1 MDEKRCRFVTVDT
14 VFDGYSNSILI
25 GDYNW
30 WYMNEHLISDWS
42 KQTMSKGY
50 ERKGM
55 IVKFA
60 TAEDRLQFLMRWSS
74 E

>member
-1 MDEKRCRFVTVDT
+1 MIEKKDRFVTVDT
-14 VFDGYSNSILI
+14 QFDGYSNSLLI

-30 WYMNEHLISDWS
+30 WFLNDLVIEEWA

-55 IVKFA
+55 VIKFA
-60 TAEDRLQFLMRWSS
+60 TAEDRLQFLLRWS

>member
-1 MDEKRCRFVTVDT
+1 MIDKKERFVTLNT
-14 VFDGYSNSILI
+14 QFDGYSNSLLI

-30 WYMNEHLISDWS
+30 WFLNDLVIEDWA

-55 IVKFA
+55 VIKFA
-60 TAEDRLQFLMRWSS
+60 TAEDRLQFLMRWS

>member
-1 MDEKRCRFVTVDT
+1 MIEKKERFVTINT
-14 VFDGYSNSILI
+14 QFDGYSNSLLI

-30 WYMNEHLISDWS
+30 WFLNDLVIEDWA

-55 IVKFA
+55 VIKFE
-60 TAEDRLQFLMRWSS
+60 TAEDRLQFLMRWS

>member
-1 MDEKRCRFVTVDT
+1 MVEKQHRFVTVDT
-14 VFDGYSNSILI
+14 VFDGYSNSLLI

-30 WYMNEHLISDWS
+30 WFLNDLVIEEWA

-55 IVKFA
+55 IIKFA
-60 TAEDRLQFLMRWSS
+60 SAEDRLQFLMRWAQ
-74 E
+74 

>member
-1 MDEKRCRFVTVDT
+1 MIDKSDRFVTVDT
-14 VFDGYSNSILI
+14 QFDGYGYSLLI

-30 WYMNEHLISDWS
+30 WFLNNLIIEDWA
-42 KQTMSKGY
+42 KLTMSTGY

-55 IVKFA
+55 VIKFA
-60 TAEDRLQFLMRWSS
+60 TAEDRLQFLMRWS